1 MMDVNSLVYGIMF
14 LGIACTVLGIV
25 TAIMS
30 MFHLL
35 DAPLELEE
43 EMTSF
48 DLFASLDKSVSKKE
62 L

>member
-14 LGIACTVLGIV
+14 LGIACAVLGIV

-30 MFHLL
+30 AFHFF
-35 DAPLELEE
+35 DTPLELEE